1 MYICRNHHPK
11 KSCVNSGTGKQY
23 NSALRVIDTFR
34 CKFKTE
40 TKTPHSVFSPS
51 AAASSSPAAA
61 AAAGEVASSS
71 WI

>member
-1 MYICRNHHPK
+1 MYICKNHHPK
-11 KSCVNSGTGKQY
+11 KSCVNSGTGKQQ

-40 TKTPHSVFSPS
+40 TKTPHSVFSLS
-51 AAASSSPAAA
+51 AAASYSPAA

-71 WI
+71 